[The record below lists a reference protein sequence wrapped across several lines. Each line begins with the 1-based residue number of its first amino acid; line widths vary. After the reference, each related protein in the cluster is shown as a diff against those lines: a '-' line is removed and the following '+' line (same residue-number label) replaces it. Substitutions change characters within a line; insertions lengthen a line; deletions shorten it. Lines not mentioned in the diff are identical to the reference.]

1 MKDFDINKRKRYME
15 TSPSNGSL
23 IMRFDLKKQS
33 EKELFEHLEKM
44 SVKHQ
49 IPVNRL
55 AKEMVCHVIES
66 DLEKEEKVMLSGFIS
81 VLVEPKKSSSKVK

>member
-1 MKDFDINKRKRYME
+1 MKDFDINLRKRYME
-15 TSPSNGSL
+15 TSPTRASI

-66 DLEKEEKVMLSGFIS
+66 DLEKEEKV
-81 VLVEPKKSSSKVK
+81 

>member
-1 MKDFDINKRKRYME
+1 MKDFDINLRKRYME
-15 TSPSNGSL
+15 TSPSRASI

-66 DLEKEEKVMLSGFIS
+66 DLEKEEKT
-81 VLVEPKKSSSKVK
+81 

>member
-1 MKDFDINKRKRYME
+1 MKDFDINLRKRYME
-15 TSPSNGSL
+15 TSPTRASI

-55 AKEMVCHVIES
+55 AKEMVFHVIES
-66 DLEKEEKVMLSGFIS
+66 DLEKEEKV
-81 VLVEPKKSSSKVK
+81 

>member
-1 MKDFDINKRKRYME
+1 MKDFDINLRKRYME
-15 TSPSNGSL
+15 TSPSRASI

-66 DLEKEEKVMLSGFIS
+66 DLEKEEKV
-81 VLVEPKKSSSKVK
+81 